1 MGEQGAWTTLLDE
14 GYPIRLSGEDCG
26 RGTFSHRHAVIACID
41 SGREY
46 YAMKDIGNFS
56 CVDSS
61 LSEAGV
67 LGFEVGYAFDTPEG
81 LTMWEAQFGDFAN
94 GAQLVID
101 QYIASAEA
109 KWHRMCGIV
118 MLLPHGQEGM
128 GPEHSSARLERYLQL
143 CAKNNMQVV
152 YPTTPSQIFH
162 VLRRQM
168 HRNFRKPL
176 IVMTPK
182 SLLRHKRCVS
192 ELSEFT
198 SGGFRNVIDAE
209 VADADAVHRVILCS
223 GKVYY
228 DLLAGLEEKAL
239 EEVALV
245 RVEQLYPFPEAELT
259 QVIGR
264 YPNADEFLW
273 VQEEALNM
281 GAWYF
286 VQPLLD
292 ELLPEEAGLRY
303 VGRDEAASPAV
314 GDAMQHQREQQE
326 IVDQALDVT
335 TDNQL
340 KLQDAP
346 SRIADSGSGS

>member
-1 MGEQGAWTTLLDE
+1 
-14 GYPIRLSGEDCG
+14 
-26 RGTFSHRHAVIACID
+26 
-41 SGREY
+41 
-46 YAMKDIGNFS
+46 
-56 CVDSS
+56 
-61 LSEAGV
+61 
-67 LGFEVGYAFDTPEG
+67 
-81 LTMWEAQFGDFAN
+81 
-94 GAQLVID
+94 
-101 QYIASAEA
+101 
-109 KWHRMCGIV
+109 
-118 MLLPHGQEGM
+118 
-128 GPEHSSARLERYLQL
+128 
-143 CAKNNMQVV
+143 
-152 YPTTPSQIFH
+152 
-162 VLRRQM
+162 M

-264 YPNADEFLW
+264 YPNAAEFLW